1 MAKKK
6 KSSESKKKFR
16 YTNELT
22 GLVLILFCI
31 TGLGAFGAV

>member
-31 TGLGAFGAV
+31 KIGRAHV